1 MQRLY
6 TKLYYMETQET
17 EKENKEVI
25 QRSEEVQTIIDRMPT
40 KGATYAIILTS
51 LLITIILILGF
62 IIKYPDTVDGQIS
75 ITAQLAPIR
84 LIANTSGRLH
94 LLHENKTTVNEGEVI
109 AYIDNE
115 ANYQDI
121 LIVDSLLNIYNEKK
135 LEDFPIFSGLI
146 LGEVSSSFSSFIITH
161 TQYYRALHSDIYK
174 IMCNSL
180 QEQNIINTNIIRNLD
195 KELFLKAEKLKI
207 EADLL
212 SKDSALYEVKAIS
225 EQEYNRQQSSFYDMQ
240 NAYKELHNNKLSH
253 IAQIKRN
260 EQQIQQYILEEQ
272 EKLDKLK
279 EDLSASKSQLENMI
293 HAWKK
298 RYLQVSP
305 IDGQM
310 EYLGFWRE
318 NYFVQNNQELF
329 SILPYQ
335 NEIVGEVIMPSYG
348 IGKVKVGQTANVK
361 VNNYPYME
369 YGLIKGQV
377 SSISRLANKIK
388 QSSNGAMDEENVYR
402 ILISFPEGLK
412 TNFGRTLDLD
422 FESQGTA
429 EIITKPKRL
438 IERLFDNLKAKSE
451 Q

>member
-402 ILISFPEGLK
+402 ILIYFPEGLK

>member
-94 LLHENKTTVNEGEVI
+94 LLHENKTTVNEGEAI

-293 HAWKK
+293 HTWKK

>member
-1 MQRLY
+1 
-6 TKLYYMETQET
+6 
-17 EKENKEVI
+17 
-25 QRSEEVQTIIDRMPT
+25 
-40 KGATYAIILTS
+40 
-51 LLITIILILGF
+51 
-62 IIKYPDTVDGQIS
+62 
-75 ITAQLAPIR
+75 
-84 LIANTSGRLH
+84 
-94 LLHENKTTVNEGEVI
+94 
-109 AYIDNE
+109 
-115 ANYQDI
+115 
-121 LIVDSLLNIYNEKK
+121 
-135 LEDFPIFSGLI
+135 
-146 LGEVSSSFSSFIITH
+146 
-161 TQYYRALHSDIYK
+161 
-174 IMCNSL
+174 
-180 QEQNIINTNIIRNLD
+180 
-195 KELFLKAEKLKI
+195 
-207 EADLL
+207 
-212 SKDSALYEVKAIS
+212 
-225 EQEYNRQQSSFYDMQ
+225 MQ
-240 NAYKELHNNKLSH
+240 NAYKELHNSKLSH

-260 EQQIQQYILEEQ
+260 EQQVQQYMLEEQ
-272 EKLDKLK
+272 ENLEKLK

-293 HAWKK
+293 YTWKK

-318 NYFVQNNQELF
+318 NYFVQNSQELF

-335 NEIVGEVIMPSYG
+335 NEIVGEVIIPSYG

-402 ILISFPEGLK
+402 VLISFPEGLK

>member
-1 MQRLY
+1 
-6 TKLYYMETQET
+6 METQET

-293 HAWKK
+293 HTWKK

-402 ILISFPEGLK
+402 VLISFPEGLK
-412 TNFGRTLDLD
+412 TNFGRILDLD

>member
-293 HAWKK
+293 HTWKK

>member
-1 MQRLY
+1 MQQLY

-51 LLITIILILGF
+51 LLITIIFILGF

-135 LEDFPIFSGLI
+135 LEDFPIFSGII
-146 LGEVSSSFSSFIITH
+146 LGEVSSSFNSFIITH

-180 QEQNIINTNIIRNLD
+180 QEQNMINTDIIRNLD

-240 NAYKELHNNKLSH
+240 NAYKELHNSKLSH

-272 EKLDKLK
+272 EKLEKLK

-293 HAWKK
+293 YTWKK

-402 ILISFPEGLK
+402 VLISFPEGLK

-422 FESQGTA
+422 FESQGTV

>member
-40 KGATYAIILTS
+40 KGAAYAIILTS

-293 HAWKK
+293 HTWKK

-402 ILISFPEGLK
+402 VLISFPEGLK
-412 TNFGRTLDLD
+412 TNFGRILDLD